1 MMPPNQLRAEQR
13 PPQRDR
19 IYNNGNVFEF
29 DERKVPAG
37 YKYEWKRCKLA
48 GQEDEDNLI
57 IAEQNGWKPVPAS
70 RHPELS
76 GQRKAAENPEA
87 VIVKRGLMLMQQP
100 IEYYEEAREMDKFAA
115 DNTIEQQIQRL
126 GLQARQN
133 GARGVGRSREQVN
146 LPVSRRRMS
155 NEGAEIVE

>member
-1 MMPPNQLRAEQR
+1 
-13 PPQRDR
+13 
-19 IYNNGNVFEF
+19 
-29 DERKVPAG
+29 
-37 YKYEWKRCKLA
+37 CKLA

-76 GQRKAAENPEA
+76 GQRKAAENPDA
-87 VIVKRGLMLMQQP
+87 AIVKRGLMLMQQP

-133 GARGVGRSREQVN
+133 GARSVWPWRGVGTLTLCRGRTS
-146 LPVSRRRMS
+146 
-155 NEGAEIVE
+155 